1 MGMRHGAGGSTRMKR
16 KTIMTGS
23 RQSTAQ
29 LAVGVVWAEWG
40 EWAWQLVLCQA
51 AQNFNGVSNC

>member
-1 MGMRHGAGGSTRMKR
+1 MKR

-23 RQSTAQ
+23 RQSTAL
-29 LAVGVVWAEWG
+29 LAVGVARRG
-40 EWAWQLVLCQA
+40 GGAEWAWQLVLCQA